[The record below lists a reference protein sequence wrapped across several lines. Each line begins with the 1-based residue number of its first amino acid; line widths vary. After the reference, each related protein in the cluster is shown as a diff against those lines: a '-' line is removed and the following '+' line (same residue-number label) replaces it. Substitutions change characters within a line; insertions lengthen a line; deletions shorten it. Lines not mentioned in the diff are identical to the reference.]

1 MRERYKIEENQ
12 GKATQPVQ
20 INAFATAEDVE
31 KGRRSLCPIFPPHSV
46 FLMCVFVAGSAE
58 VSRVV
63 VIGGQLTHLD
73 LLQAESESCSNQPG
87 L

>member
-1 MRERYKIEENQ
+1 MRETSKIQENQ

-46 FLMCVFVAGSAE
+46 FLMCVFVSGSVE
-58 VSRVV
+58 VRRGV
-63 VIGGQLTHLD
+63 VIAGQLTHLD

>member
-1 MRERYKIEENQ
+1 MRETYKIQEKH

-46 FLMCVFVAGSAE
+46 FLMCVFVSGSAE
-58 VSRVV
+58 VSRGV
-63 VIGGQLTHLD
+63 VIGGQYTHLD
-73 LLQAESESCSNQPG
+73 LLQVESESCSNQPG

>member
-46 FLMCVFVAGSAE
+46 FLMCVFVSGSAE
-58 VSRVV
+58 VSRRV
-63 VIGGQLTHLD
+63 VIGGQHTHLD
-73 LLQAESESCSNQPG
+73 LLQVESESCSNQPG